1 MLRYTIQR
9 ILTFIPML
17 IAISLLSFVIS
28 INAPGDPVER
38 LAKSAE
44 SEGSAQEQ
52 SGASKKIKAELRKK
66 LGLDLPI
73 FYLSIADLS
82 NIDFSQVGE
91 TDENTI
97 RKSLDE
103 TQFVLKWN
111 TEPTFITDGTVVPLQ
126 TLTHDQALT
135 LMATSEWSEPIPVE

>member
-1 MLRYTIQR
+1 MSTR
-9 ILTFIPML
+9 IADTY
-17 IAISLLSFVIS
+17 AI
-28 INAPGDPVER
+28 IN
-38 LAKSAE
+38 
-44 SEGSAQEQ
+44 
-52 SGASKKIKAELRKK
+52 
-66 LGLDLPI
+66 
-73 FYLSIADLS
+73 IADLG

-111 TEPTFITDGTVVPLQ
+111 TEPTFITDGTVVPVQ
-126 TLTHDQALT
+126 TLTHEQALT